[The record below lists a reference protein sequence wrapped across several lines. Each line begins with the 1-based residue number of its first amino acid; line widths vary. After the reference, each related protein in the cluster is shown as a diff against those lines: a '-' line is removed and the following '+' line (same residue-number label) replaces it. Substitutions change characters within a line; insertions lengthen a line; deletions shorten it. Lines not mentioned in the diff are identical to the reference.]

1 MAEIDTSQGGGG
13 KKKGPKKVSTKVDMT
28 PMVDLA
34 FLLITFFMLT
44 TTFSTPKVM
53 QVLMPDKTENKNEK
67 KDESFGKCTVI
78 VLGDYD
84 EAKKENKLYWY
95 QVIKGQPPELAEIEY
110 SSEKMREFFSKKKK
124 DVARD
129 PDCSKQGFVVVI
141 KLKDQAR
148 FNAMVDI
155 LDEMA
160 IVGVNRYGIQ
170 DIEPRELDLIKGFK
184 AQEKK

>member
-1 MAEIDTSQGGGG
+1 MADIDTSQGGGG

-44 TTFSTPKVM
+44 TTFNTPKVM

-78 VLGDYD
+78 ILGDYD
-84 EAKKENKLYWY
+84 EAKKQNKLYWY
-95 QVIKGQPPELAEIEY
+95 KIIKGQQPELTEIEY
-110 SSEKMREFFSKKKK
+110 SSEKMREFFTKKKK
-124 DVARD
+124 EVTRD
-129 PDCSKQGFVVVI
+129 PDCKQFVVVI
-141 KLKDQAR
+141 KLKDQTR

-170 DIEPRELDLIKGFK
+170 DIEPRELELIKNFNTQ
-184 AQEKK
+184 AKK

>member
-1 MAEIDTSQGGGG
+1 MADIDTSQGGGG

-44 TTFSTPKVM
+44 TTFNTPKVM
-53 QVLMPDKTENKNEK
+53 QVLMPDKTENKNDK

-78 VLGDYD
+78 ILGDYD

-95 QVIKGQPPELAEIEY
+95 QVIKGQNPELTEIEY
-110 SSEKMREFFSKKKK
+110 SSEIMREFFSKKKK
-124 DVARD
+124 EVTRD
-129 PDCSKQGFVVVI
+129 PDCKQFVVVI

-170 DIEPRELDLIKGFK
+170 DIEPRELELIKGFN
-184 AQEKK
+184 AQAKK

>member
-13 KKKGPKKVSTKVDMT
+13 KKKGAKKVSTKVDMT

-44 TTFSTPKVM
+44 TTFNTPKVM
-53 QVLMPDKTENKNEK
+53 QVLMPDKTENKKEK
-67 KDESFGKCTVI
+67 QDESFGKCTVI

-84 EAKKENKLYWY
+84 EVKKQNRLYWY
-95 QVIKGQPPELAEIEY
+95 QVIKGQQPELTEIEY

-124 DVARD
+124 EVIND
-129 PDCSKQGFVVVI
+129 PDCKQKFVVVI

-148 FNAMVDI
+148 FSTMVDI

-160 IVGVNRYGIQ
+160 IVGVSRYGIQ
-170 DIEPRELDLIKGFK
+170 DIEPRELDLIKSFN
-184 AQEKK
+184 AQAKK